1 MQVDTLPVGPLQT
14 NCYLATCQKTRE
26 ALLIDPGWNDPSL
39 IQAIES
45 RGAVVKAIVLTH
57 AHFDHIGGLAMM
69 HERTG
74 APLIMHQADVP
85 LLVRRGGADEWGI
98 PIRPAPSPDR
108 LVKEGDR
115 IEVGELCFEVLF
127 TPGHTPGHI
136 CLHEPS
142 KGVLFGGDVL
152 FRQGIGRTD
161 LPGGSMEDLLDSIEH
176 KLLTL
181 PDETIVYPGHGPAT
195 TIGEERLSNPWLS

>member
-1 MQVDTLPVGPLQT
+1 MKVDTLPVGPLQT

-45 RGAVVKAIVLTH
+45 RDAVVKAIVLTH
-57 AHFDHIGGLAMM
+57 AHFDHIGGLAAM

-85 LLVRRGGADEWGI
+85 LLARRGGADEWGI
-98 PIRPAPSPDR
+98 PIQSAPSLDR

-115 IEVGELCFEVLF
+115 VEVGELRFEVLF

-142 KGVLFGGDVL
+142 KGALFDGDVL

-181 PDETIVYPGHGPAT
+181 PDETVVYPGHGAST
-195 TIGEERLSNPWLS
+195 TIGEERLSNPWLA

>member
-14 NCYLATCQKTRE
+14 NCYLATCQKTCE
-26 ALLIDPGWNDPSL
+26 ALLIDPGWDDPSL

-45 RGAVVKAIVLTH
+45 REAVVKAIVLTH
-57 AHFDHIGGLAMM
+57 AHFDHIGGLAAL
-69 HERTG
+69 HEHTG

-85 LLVRRGGADEWGI
+85 LLVRRGGADEWGF
-98 PIRPAPSPDR
+98 PIQPAPSPDR
-108 LVKEGDR
+108 LVKEGDQV
-115 IEVGELCFEVLF
+115 EVGELRFEVLF
-127 TPGHTPGHI
+127 TPGHTSGHI
-136 CLHEPS
+136 CLYEPS

-152 FRQGIGRTD
+152 FKQGIGRTD

-181 PDETIVYPGHGPAT
+181 PDETVVYPGHGPAT
-195 TIGEERLSNPWLS
+195 TIGEERLLNPWLA